1 MLICITSLTG
11 GGAEKSLVNFVQE
24 FESMF
29 EISIL
34 VYTEKN
40 NFYGS
45 KLSHLRIDYFI
56 RKNTPA
62 IIEKIVN
69 KLVKFLPPSFVNRW
83 IIQRSI
89 FKNEKFDYEFAYIEG
104 KPTKIIA
111 GSSNKDSLKLAYIH
125 CDFSKN
131 WYSKRSFKNYKE
143 ELICYQKFNSILAV
157 SNPQKE
163 SFEEIFPKTSLEVI
177 PNLLNIDEIKNLSK
191 EEIELENTPYFCAIG
206 RLELVKNFELL
217 INAFHLFRK
226 KYSQYH
232 LIILGD
238 GSLNDHLKNQ
248 INNLGESQYI
258 KLLGFQP
265 NPYKYIKNSVGLIQ
279 SSVSESFSYVLAEAA
294 VLGIPSISTKTQG
307 SEVMAEYFEVIQVE
321 HTSNELAKGLEKVI
335 ANNFANVSFN
345 FNEEAYYKFL
355 EIFKKGSGSFEIRRE
370 I

>member
-1 MLICITSLTG
+1 MT
-11 GGAEKSLVNFVQE
+11 
-24 FESMF
+24 
-29 EISIL
+29 
-34 VYTEKN
+34 
-40 NFYGS
+40 
-45 KLSHLRIDYFI
+45 
-56 RKNTPA
+56 
-62 IIEKIVN
+62 
-69 KLVKFLPPSFVNRW
+69 
-83 IIQRSI
+83 
-89 FKNEKFDYEFAYIEG
+89 
-104 KPTKIIA
+104 
-111 GSSNKDSLKLAYIH
+111 
-125 CDFSKN
+125 
-131 WYSKRSFKNYKE
+131 
-143 ELICYQKFNSILAV
+143 CYQKFNSILAV
-157 SNPQKE
+157 STPQKE

-191 EEIELENTPYFCAIG
+191 EEIELENIPYFCAIG

-238 GSLNDHLKNQ
+238 GSLYDHLKNQ

-258 KLLGFQP
+258 KLLGFQS

-307 SEVMAEYFEVIQVE
+307 SEVMAKYFEVIQVE

-335 ANNFANVSFN
+335 ANNFANVHFN

>member
-1 MLICITSLTG
+1 MT
-11 GGAEKSLVNFVQE
+11 
-24 FESMF
+24 
-29 EISIL
+29 
-34 VYTEKN
+34 
-40 NFYGS
+40 
-45 KLSHLRIDYFI
+45 
-56 RKNTPA
+56 
-62 IIEKIVN
+62 
-69 KLVKFLPPSFVNRW
+69 
-83 IIQRSI
+83 
-89 FKNEKFDYEFAYIEG
+89 
-104 KPTKIIA
+104 
-111 GSSNKDSLKLAYIH
+111 
-125 CDFSKN
+125 
-131 WYSKRSFKNYKE
+131 
-143 ELICYQKFNSILAV
+143 CYQKFNSILAV
-157 SNPQKE
+157 STPQKE

-177 PNLLNIDEIKNLSK
+177 PNLLNIDEIQNLSK
-191 EEIELENTPYFCAIG
+191 EEIELENIPYFCAIG

-238 GSLNDHLKNQ
+238 GSLYDHLKNQ

-258 KLLGFQP
+258 KLLGFQS

-307 SEVMAEYFEVIQVE
+307 SEVMSEYFEVIQVE
-321 HTSNELAKGLEKVI
+321 HTSNELVKGLEKVI
-335 ANNFANVSFN
+335 TNNFANVHFN